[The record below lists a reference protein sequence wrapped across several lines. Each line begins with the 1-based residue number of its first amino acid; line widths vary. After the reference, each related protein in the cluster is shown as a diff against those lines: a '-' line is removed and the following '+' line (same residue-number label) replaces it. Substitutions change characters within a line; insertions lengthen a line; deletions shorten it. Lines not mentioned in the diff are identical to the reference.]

1 MLPEIV
7 GKSTEEFLQDEILKP
22 LGMSETTYYP
32 FASEDKAKH
41 LMPLRYGKDAEKG
54 GDIQWEV
61 LDQQLPLLTLPRE

>member
-7 GKSTEEFLQDEILKP
+7 GKSTEDFLQDEILKP
-22 LGMSETTYYP
+22 LGISKTTYYP
-32 FASEDKAKH
+32 FASEEKAKH

-54 GDIQWEV
+54 GHIQWEI